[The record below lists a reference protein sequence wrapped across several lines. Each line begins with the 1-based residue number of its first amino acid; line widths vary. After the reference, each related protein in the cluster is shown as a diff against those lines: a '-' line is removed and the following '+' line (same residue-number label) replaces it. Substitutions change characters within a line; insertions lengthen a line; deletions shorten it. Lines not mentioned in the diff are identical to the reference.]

1 MLEKLEELFAT
12 NENALFM
19 LFITLIVTIIG
30 FFIKNMFFKD
40 KGTITFKDY
49 KKDLKEKEKEVT
61 SKLEQAHDKE
71 KQLLQTEL
79 AKIQTKKNN
88 LQQSYEEHIA
98 ELKER
103 IAKLEQFKS
112 NDPKLFNKAI
122 DALKQGKNKTA
133 DDLFAQIEQNSEDT
147 IKTVAEAAFQRAKIA
162 EDEVRYADALKHYQ
176 KAHHLAL
183 ENTLYLN
190 QLGLI
195 YRTLGKHKEAIR
207 CYELALESDLK
218 TYGKY
223 HSTVANFHNYLGMAW
238 QALG

>member
-133 DDLFAQIEQNSEDT
+133 DDLFA
-147 IKTVAEAAFQRAKIA
+147 F
-162 EDEVRYADALKHYQ
+162 LP
-176 KAHHLAL
+176 
-183 ENTLYLN
+183 
-190 QLGLI
+190 
-195 YRTLGKHKEAIR
+195 
-207 CYELALESDLK
+207 
-218 TYGKY
+218 
-223 HSTVANFHNYLGMAW
+223 
-238 QALG
+238 